1 MTPLDGYLLEIKTR
15 PEYKELFAV
24 LKKMRP
30 TIPSF
35 RVDDDNTDQWKLVS
49 GRQQGFDLCLSILQI
64 KLGE

>member
-49 GRQQGFDLCLSILQI
+49 GRQQGFDH
-64 KLGE
+64 